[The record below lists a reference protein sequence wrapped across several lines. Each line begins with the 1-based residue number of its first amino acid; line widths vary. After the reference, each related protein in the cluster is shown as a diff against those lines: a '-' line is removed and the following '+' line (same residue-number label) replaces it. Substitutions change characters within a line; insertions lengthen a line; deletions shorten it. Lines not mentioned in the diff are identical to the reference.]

1 MKKPNP
7 YPLSFFAAKVNGMI
21 TLALPKG
28 SLEAQT
34 LQLFKEADLE
44 VKRTD
49 RDYNPCI
56 ADNRIG
62 KVKILR
68 PQEIPTY
75 VEKGY
80 FDLGISGR
88 DWVNETG
95 SDVVEV
101 ANLSYSK
108 TGEGNVKIVV
118 AVHRDEPIDDVS
130 RIRPG
135 SRVTTEYPELTKKF
149 FAQLGIPVQLFH
161 SFGASEAKV
170 PDLMDVVVDLT
181 ETGTTLRKNGLKIIG
196 QIMESYTVI
205 IANKSSWAD
214 PQKHREIEEIRTLLF
229 GVIEARNKVL
239 LTMNVPTHAM
249 EKIVATLPAMKKPT
263 VSRLH
268 GIDYYSIQTVVPKNA
283 VNQLIPKLKAC
294 GAEDILEIPITKIV
308 A

>member
-1 MKKPNP
+1 
-7 YPLSFFAAKVNGMI
+7 MI
-21 TLALPKG
+21 TIALPKG

-34 LQLFKEADLE
+34 LQLFREANLE
-44 VKRTD
+44 VRRTD
-49 RDYNPCI
+49 RDYNPRI
-56 ADNRIG
+56 DDPRIG

-80 FDLGISGR
+80 FDLGISGL
-88 DWVNETG
+88 DWVRETK

-108 TGEGNVKIVV
+108 TGEGNVRIVI
-118 AVHRDEPIDDVS
+118 AVHRDEPIEDVGM
-130 RIRPG
+130 IRPG
-135 SRVTTEYPELTKKF
+135 SRVTTEYPELTKQY
-149 FAQLGIPVQLFH
+149 FASARIPVQLFH

-205 IANKSSWAD
+205 IANRASWENAE
-214 PQKHREIEEIRTLLF
+214 KRREIEEVTTLLF
-229 GVIEARNKVL
+229 GVISARHKVL
-239 LTMNVPTHAM
+239 LTMNVPSASM
-249 EKIVATLPAMKKPT
+249 EKIVSALPAMKKPT

-268 GIDYYSIQTVVPKNA
+268 GIDYYSIQTVVPKNL
-283 VNQLIPKLKAC
+283 VNTIIPKLKSC

-308 A
+308 P

>member
-1 MKKPNP
+1 
-7 YPLSFFAAKVNGMI
+7 MI
-21 TLALPKG
+21 SIALPKG

-34 LQLFKEADLE
+34 LQLFREADLE
-44 VKRTD
+44 VRRTD
-49 RDYNPCI
+49 RDYNPRI
-56 ADNRIG
+56 ADSRIG

-80 FDLGISGR
+80 FDIGISGL
-88 DWVNETG
+88 DWVHETG
-95 SDVVEV
+95 SDVIEV

-118 AVHRDEPIDDVS
+118 AVHRDEPIENVTQ
-130 RIRPG
+130 IRPD
-135 SRVTTEYPELTKKF
+135 SRVTTEYPVLTKKF
-149 FAQLGIPVQLFH
+149 FEDLKIPVQLFH

-170 PDLMDVVVDLT
+170 PDRMDVVVDLT

-196 QIMESYTVI
+196 QIMESHTMIV
-205 IANKSSWAD
+205 ANKKAWAD
-214 PQKHREIEEIRTLLF
+214 PEKRRAIEEIKTLLF

-239 LTMNVPTHAM
+239 LTMNVPTAAM
-249 EKIVATLPAMKKPT
+249 EKIVASLPAMKTPT

-268 GIDYYSIQTVVPKNA
+268 GIDYYSIQTVVPKNR
-283 VNQLIPKLKAC
+283 VNELIPKLKSC

-308 A
+308 P

>member
-1 MKKPNP
+1 
-7 YPLSFFAAKVNGMI
+7 MI

-56 ADNRIG
+56 TDNRIG

-80 FDLGISGR
+80 FDLGISGL
-88 DWVNETG
+88 DWVHETC

-101 ANLSYSK
+101 AKLSYSK

-118 AVHRDEPIDDVS
+118 AVHRDEPIDNVS

-135 SRVTTEYPELTKKF
+135 SRVTTEYPELTKKYF
-149 FAQLGIPVQLFH
+149 SQLGIPVQLFH

-205 IANKSSWAD
+205 IANKASWGD
-214 PQKHREIEEIRTLLF
+214 DQKRREIEEIKTLLF

-249 EKIVATLPAMKKPT
+249 EKIVAALPAMKKPT
-263 VSRLH
+263 VGRLH
-268 GIDYYSIQTVVPKNA
+268 GIDYYSIQTVVPKDA

-308 A
+308 P

>member
-1 MKKPNP
+1 
-7 YPLSFFAAKVNGMI
+7 MI

-44 VKRTD
+44 VRRTD
-49 RDYNPCI
+49 RDYNPRI
-56 ADNRIG
+56 NDERIG
-62 KVKILR
+62 KIKILR

-80 FDLGISGR
+80 FDVGISGL

-108 TGEGNVKIVV
+108 TGEGNVKIVI

-130 RIRPG
+130 QIRPG
-135 SRVTTEYPELTKKF
+135 SRVTTEYPELTKKY
-149 FAQLGIPVQLFH
+149 FAQKGIPVQLFH

-205 IANKSSWAD
+205 ISNKASWAD
-214 PQKHREIEEIRTLLF
+214 TQKRREIEEIKTLLF

-239 LTMNVPTHAM
+239 LTMNVPTESM
-249 EKIVATLPAMKKPT
+249 EKIVASLPAMKKPT

-268 GIDYYSIQTVVPKNA
+268 GIDYYSIQTVVPKNT

-308 A
+308 P

>member
-1 MKKPNP
+1 
-7 YPLSFFAAKVNGMI
+7 MI

-44 VKRTD
+44 VRRTD

-56 ADNRIG
+56 ADSRIG

-75 VEKGY
+75 VDKGY
-80 FDLGISGR
+80 FDLGISGL
-88 DWVNETG
+88 DWVRETK

-101 ANLSYSK
+101 AALTYSK
-108 TGEGNVKIVV
+108 TGEGNVKIVI
-118 AVHRDEPIDDVS
+118 AVHRDEPINDAS
-130 RIRPG
+130 EIRPG
-135 SRVTTEYPELTKKF
+135 SKVTTEYPELTKQF
-149 FAQLGIPVQLFH
+149 FLEKKIPVQLFH

-196 QIMESYTVI
+196 QIMESHTVI
-205 IANKSSWAD
+205 IANKAAWAD
-214 PQKHREIEEIRTLLF
+214 PEKRREIEEIKSLLF
-229 GVIEARNKVL
+229 GVLEARHKVL
-239 LTMNVPTHAM
+239 LTMNVPTAAL
-249 EKIVATLPAMKKPT
+249 EKIVAALPAMKKPT

-268 GIDYYSIQTVVPKNA
+268 GIEYYSVQTVVQKGS
-283 VNQLIPKLKAC
+283 VNELIPKLKAC
-294 GAEDILEIPITKIV
+294 GAEDILEIPIAKIV